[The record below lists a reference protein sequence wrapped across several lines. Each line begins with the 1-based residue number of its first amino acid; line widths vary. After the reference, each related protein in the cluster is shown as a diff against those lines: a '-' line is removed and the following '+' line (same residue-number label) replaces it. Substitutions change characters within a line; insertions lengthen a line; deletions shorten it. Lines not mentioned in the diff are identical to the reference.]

1 MLGLELVVVLGT
13 TVLLCGVLAPR
24 LRISRPVLLL
34 ACGVLAGLVPSLSK
48 VRLEPD
54 VVLLLFLPVLL
65 YWESLTASLR
75 SIRRG
80 LRGVVLVSTLLVI
93 ATAGAVAVTAYAFGL
108 PWGPAWVL
116 GAAVAP
122 TDATAVAALG
132 RLLPQRSMDMLK
144 AESLVNDG
152 TALVVYGVAVGVTTG
167 GEHLGWGHVSWLF
180 LVAYVGGAAAGAFV
194 AWPALHILRRLND
207 PMLSNVLALLT
218 PFAAYLLAESVEASG
233 VLAVVVCGLLVA
245 RAAPEA
251 SNAAARTVGYPFF
264 GMATY
269 LLNATLFV
277 LVGLEIPSAV
287 GDLTSTTL
295 TTTLAIVLVVFL
307 VLVTVR
313 IAFLFLSAYAIRALD
328 RRPEQ
333 RLRRVSHRSRIVSGL
348 SGFRGAVSSPSCSP
362 SPPPWTTAPP
372 SPIATRSSSS
382 PPASSSSL
390 SSSRAPSCLRS
401 SAGPACPPTPP
412 PKPNSA
418 SPKPRRPRTR
428 WPPSTPSRQI
438 SAPARGPRASSATNS
453 DTTWTS
459 SPRNPA
465 AIIRHCATP
474 PTPLPCASPSSPT
487 NAPPSSACATPSRS
501 TTPSCTASSPA
512 STPRRAASPRP
523 SRPSSPASLTRATP
537 FSGGDITLRSGVH
550 ATPLKAEGPAGQT

>member
-348 SGFRGAVSSPSCSP
+348 SGFRGAVSLAVVLSVPTTLDDGTPFPDRDTIVFVTACVIILTLVVQGALLP
-362 SPPPWTTAPP
+362 TIVRWARLPTDTAAEAELRLAETTATQD
-372 SPIATRSSSS
+372 ALAALDTL
-382 PPASSSSL
+382 AADL
-390 SSSRAPSCLRS
+390 
-401 SAGPACPPTPP
+401 GT
-412 PKPNSA
+412 
-418 SPKPRRPRTR
+418 
-428 WPPSTPSRQI
+428 
-438 SAPARGPRASSATNS
+438 GPRATGQLRDELRHHLDVLTAEPGCDHPALRHAA
-453 DTTWTS
+453 DTTAL
-459 SPRNPA
+459 RLA
-465 AIIRHCATP
+465 VVAHK
-474 PTPLPCASPSSPT
+474 
-487 NAPPSSACATPSRS
+487 
-501 TTPSCTASSPA
+501 
-512 STPRRAASPRP
+512 
-523 SRPSSPASLTRATP
+523 RATV
-537 FSGGDITLRSGVH
+537 IRLRDTQQIDDTVLHRLQSRLDTEESRL
-550 ATPLKAEGPAGQT
+550 TPTEPAE